1 LNPPHHSPYHA
12 WLHRYAVL
20 VAVCTLILVTAG
32 AAVTSKEAGL
42 SVPDWPLSY
51 GDVFPEMTGG
61 VLFETGHRLIATTVG
76 FMTILL
82 AVWIQR
88 VDRRRWMRR
97 LGWTALVAVIVQG
110 LLGGITVLW
119 LQPPWVSTAHACLA
133 QLFFS
138 TTCAIALF
146 TSRRWLDG
154 AEIVE
159 DYGKPSLRSLAILAP
174 VLVLGQIA
182 LGAAFRHRAI
192 GLMPHIAGSMLVTLA
207 LLIVGVFVLTQFPKH
222 AALRKAAHGMLGVTA
237 MQVFLGIGAYFARLT
252 AAESP
257 IQMVI
262 VTVAHVANGGL
273 TLAFTILL
281 SIQIRRYV
289 QLRVTQPAPA
299 QQAVAS

>member
-1 LNPPHHSPYHA
+1 LF
-12 WLHRYAVL
+12 RYAL
-20 VAVCTLILVTAG
+20 LLAFCTLILVTAG

-51 GDVFPEMTGG
+51 GQVIPEMTGG
-61 VLFETGHRLIATTVG
+61 ILYETGHRLIATTVG
-76 FMTILL
+76 FMTIIL
-82 AVWIQR
+82 AIWIQR
-88 VDRRRWMRR
+88 VDPRKWMRR
-97 LGWTALVAVIVQG
+97 LGWFALAGVIVQG

-146 TSRRWLDG
+146 TSKRWLNG
-154 AEIVE
+154 AETVE
-159 DYGKPSLRSLAILAP
+159 DHGWPSLRSLAIIAP
-174 VLVLGQIA
+174 VMVLFQIA

-192 GLMPHIAGSMLVTLA
+192 GLIPHIGFSMIVTLS

-222 AALRKAAHGMLGVTA
+222 PALKKAAHGMLGITT
-237 MQVFLGIGAYFARLT
+237 MQVFLGIGAYFARMN

-281 SIQIRRYV
+281 SIQIRRYI
-289 QLRVTQPAPA
+289 RARAHEAAPSHAAVT
-299 QQAVAS
+299 S